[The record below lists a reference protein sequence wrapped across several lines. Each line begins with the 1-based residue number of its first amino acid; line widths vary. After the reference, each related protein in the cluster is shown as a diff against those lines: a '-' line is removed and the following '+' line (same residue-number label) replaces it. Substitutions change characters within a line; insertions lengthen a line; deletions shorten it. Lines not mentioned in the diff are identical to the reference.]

1 MGVDTIF
8 GTLHHLN
15 VAQECARA
23 VLIFFYGLV
32 VLRVSGRRTF
42 ARWSAIDVA
51 ISIIVGSSLSRAMSG
66 NAPLAG
72 TLAAVAALVLLH
84 LSLCY
89 LVAHS
94 AAMSRLIEGR
104 SEKLASDGEL
114 DSAKRR
120 GHLISREDLEQALR
134 AKGVEGIEQ
143 TKALYLE
150 ANGRISVI
158 KKGHCM
164 EECQ

>member
-1 MGVDTIF
+1 MDTLF

-15 VAQECARA
+15 IAQECARA

-32 VLRVSGRRTF
+32 VLRISGRRTF

-72 TLAAVAALVLLH
+72 TLAAVAVLVLLH
-84 LSLCY
+84 LTFCY

-94 AAMSRLIEGR
+94 EALSRIIEGR
-104 SEKLASDGEL
+104 SERLASDGNL
-114 DSAKRR
+114 DSAMRR
-120 GHLISREDLEQALR
+120 AHLISREDLEQALR
-134 AKGVEGIEQ
+134 ANGVEGIEQ

-158 KKGHCM
+158 KRDG
-164 EECQ
+164 